1 MTAKQTLREKRMQAK
16 LEKVEKMM
24 EVHDF
29 SLNAAC
35 KEAHIDRKTV
45 RRWKKLEEKEE
56 GKKLAYKFPGY
67 KMPPRKKGYQE
78 LVKGFIDKHHGNVR
92 LKDIQDYLQ
101 KDFEFKVSQQTLSYW
116 INHNLNYTFKKAVT
130 FSPDLTKMEFV
141 AHQVAAAEELRKA
154 IEFGLYLIFLDE
166 TAFTR
171 NDGKAYGYGPKGKRV
186 VFQHHKPTY
195 TIGGIAATSQL
206 RLEGFQLRDGKT
218 NKLAFTHFVISLIK
232 RLR

>member
-1 MTAKQTLREKRMQAK
+1 M
-16 LEKVEKMM
+16 
-24 EVHDF
+24 
-29 SLNAAC
+29 
-35 KEAHIDRKTV
+35 
-45 RRWKKLEEKEE
+45 
-56 GKKLAYKFPGY
+56 
-67 KMPPRKKGYQE
+67 
-78 LVKGFIDKHHGNVR
+78 
-92 LKDIQDYLQ
+92 
-101 KDFEFKVSQQTLSYW
+101 
-116 INHNLNYTFKKAVT
+116 T
-130 FSPDLTKMEFV
+130 FSPDLTKVEFV

-195 TIGGIAATSQL
+195 TIGGIAASSQF

-232 RLR
+232 RLREEGAVPLERVVFYLDNATYHTSPDILELFRLIGVSYIFAPAYLSPVNPIEYFFGNVKKLLRQQNLVTK